1 MLGSRVEYWLWK
13 LARGK
18 QASLVSLTQGI
29 SLPSSTFSKAVIS
42 LDFKQLPLILAQ
54 PRQLSDSR
62 TTDLQAAGSRWGS
75 RVSSLPGPQGPS
87 HPQTTLPGPQGPSSK
102 SGERQQTGGTSPK
115 QDLSGRIRAKK
126 FSPGAQPVY
135 LAC

>member
-1 MLGSRVEYWLWK
+1 MLDSRVECWPWK

-18 QASLVSLTQGI
+18 QARLVSLTQCI
-29 SLPSSTFSKAVIS
+29 SLLLSTFSKAVIS

-54 PRQLSDSR
+54 PRQLSGSR
-62 TTDLQAAGSRWGS
+62 TTDFQAA
-75 RVSSLPGPQGPS
+75 VCLPFLPGPQGPS
-87 HPQTTLPGPQGPSSK
+87 PPQTTLPGPQGPSSQ

-126 FSPGAQPVY
+126 FSPGAQLVS